1 MTTTV
6 RQSDHHVDIVSGELV
21 REFQDVLPVSTV
33 TDVVAIAR
41 HDLEGQI
48 VPEAL
53 QEMLHRLA
61 HHRLSAL
68 HRPHR

>member
-1 MTTTV
+1 MATLV
-6 RQSDHHVDIVSGELV
+6 QQSDHHVDTVSGELLG
-21 REFQDVLPVSTV
+21 EFHGILPDATV
-33 TDVVAIAR
+33 TEVVAVAR
-41 HDLEGQI
+41 HDLQGQI

-68 HRPHR
+68 CGPLR